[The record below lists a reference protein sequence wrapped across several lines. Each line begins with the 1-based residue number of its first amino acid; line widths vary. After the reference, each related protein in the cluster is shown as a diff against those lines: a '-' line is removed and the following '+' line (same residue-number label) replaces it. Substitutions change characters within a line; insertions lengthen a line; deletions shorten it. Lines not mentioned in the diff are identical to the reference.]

1 MIIHMS
7 YPVLQSI
14 VAIQPPMSNTD
25 ELLLSTPPVVD
36 MLTFSGSP
44 LLPDNNKHMQVDQH
58 DLFACMRQQ
67 T

>member
-1 MIIHMS
+1 MS

-14 VAIQPPMSNTD
+14 VAIQPPMSNAD
-25 ELLLSTPPVVD
+25 ELLLRTAPAVD
-36 MLTFSGSP
+36 MPTFSGSP
-44 LLPDNNKHMQVDQH
+44 LLPDNNKHTQVDRR

>member
-1 MIIHMS
+1 MS

-14 VAIQPPMSNTD
+14 VAIQPPMSNAD

-36 MLTFSGSP
+36 MTVPTFSGSL
-44 LLPDNNKHMQVDQH
+44 LLPDNNNHTQVDQH
-58 DLFACMRQQ
+58 ALFACMRQQ